1 MSNVLY
7 YTVGDDL
14 SHHGIL
20 GMKWGKRN
28 GPPYPLGA
36 SDHSSAEKKAGTKGW
51 SKEAKQESKKKGAAN
66 RDKYKVLKDQVKKS
80 KEEYE
85 KAAIEAGNAL
95 APLRKDY
102 KDLIKQREQAERA
115 FYLARRELTYEKAK
129 DALETASTK
138 KSKRQL
144 TLERQYKE
152 QGMSD
157 EEAAVWANRR
167 AKIEK
172 YVAIAGTAVLAGA
185 LSYAV
190 YKNYKMSAD
199 GFIKSNDLLYRITTN
214 GTTNLHDLTYVAG
227 KKDAAKYVGLYGGG
241 QLHGMAGEKEIYQK
255 TIKSIGNL
263 KIASEKNAAKIFG
276 ETIRS
281 NPEFAS
287 YVRTMSLENAEK
299 SIKKINDGKASMDLY
314 KQFNTH
320 ILNANQNAI
329 SPFLNNLKKA
339 GYGAIYDYNDRW
351 QSNYN
356 AKSATIIIDKTS
368 AIVENARKI
377 PISELTGEHKKQS
390 AKMLVRALASY
401 SPVFVGEAVAA
412 NAVTKAIVDA
422 PQTKNDRQIVQEYRR
437 EHPNSK
443 LSYNEILK
451 NYNK

>member
-14 SHHGIL
+14 THHGIL
-20 GMKWGKRN
+20 GMKWGQRN

-51 SKEAKQESKKKGAAN
+51 SKEAKQENKKKDAAN

-85 KAAIEAGNAL
+85 KAAIEAGSMS

-102 KDLIKQREQAERA
+102 KDLIKQREQTERA

-129 DALETASTK
+129 DALDTDSTK

-144 TLERQYKE
+144 TLEQQYKE

-199 GFIKSNDLLYRITTN
+199 SFIKSNDLLYRVTTSN
-214 GTTNLHDLTYVAG
+214 TSNLNDLFYVAG
-227 KKDAAKYVGLYGGG
+227 KKDAAKYVGLYGGY
-241 QLHGMAGEKEIYQK
+241 LHDMAGEKDIYQK

-263 KIASEKNAAKIFG
+263 KVASEKNAAKIFG
-276 ETIRS
+276 DTVRS
-281 NPEFAS
+281 NPKFAS
-287 YVRTMSLENAEK
+287 YIRTMGLENVEK
-299 SIKKINDGKASMDLY
+299 SIEKINDGKASMDLY

-320 ILNANQNAI
+320 IKSTDQNAI
-329 SPFLNNLKKA
+329 SPFLDNLKKA

-351 QSNYN
+351 QSGYN
-356 AKSATIIIDKTS
+356 AKSATIILDKSS

-377 PISELTGEHKKQS
+377 PISELNAENGKQL
-390 AKMLVRALASY
+390 AKMYIGELAKSAPLGIG
-401 SPVFVGEAVAA
+401 SGMATTAA
-412 NAVTKAIVDA
+412 IKSLQDA
-422 PQTKNDRQIVQEYRR
+422 PQIKKDRQIVQEYRR

-451 NYNK
+451 NYNR